1 MKVKA
6 SHFLLL
12 AFSPLLLTGCGGDSV
27 PKDLQQYVKNIKQD
41 VEKRKNN
48 KQLVAIKS
56 LVPFV
61 YQAEPLR
68 APFDKKDETSV
79 NKRVYASPLQAY
91 PLSVLKLVGTITS
104 GGDTYAYITAP
115 DQITYKIV
123 PGDKIGNREGVVT
136 SVLPGRVNVM
146 ELDSENGNSSMQRI
160 TTLELKEGQ
169 I

>member
-12 AFSPLLLTGCGGDSV
+12 AISPLLLTGCGGDAV
-27 PKDLQQYVKNIKQD
+27 PKDLKQYVENIKQE
-41 VEKRKNN
+41 VINGKNK
-48 KQLVAIKS
+48 KQIIAIKS
-56 LVPFV
+56 PVPFV

-68 APFDKKDETSV
+68 APFDKKDETGV
-79 NKRVYASPLQAY
+79 DQRVYASPLQAY

-104 GGDTYAYITAP
+104 GGDTYAYVTAP

-146 ELDSENGNSSMQRI
+146 EMDSENGNSSMQRI

-169 I
+169 T